1 MDPDPDAAPG
11 PASTPVPEPAAAVT
25 PEDLEDALLEGDREV
40 RRGTAMAALAFPM
53 FRRVWGGSL
62 LSNVGSWMQNVVLGA
77 YVYDLTGSA
86 MWVSAVTFAQL
97 GPLLLLSIVG
107 GTLADLF
114 DRRRLLILVALEQ
127 AAFSVVLA
135 GIVALDDPPI
145 GAIIVVVGLIGIG
158 QAVHAPTFTAVTP
171 MLVDREVLPG
181 AVSLQSASMN
191 ASRVVGPAI
200 GGVLFASVGASWVF
214 LLNAATYAFI
224 IGALW
229 PITLPPAPPPSGDRG
244 LARLLGGF
252 RAASADPVISRC
264 LLTMTSFSLLCLP
277 FVAQMPTLA
286 EQNFGVDPD
295 SAVYGALY
303 ATFGAGALLG
313 ALSIGTVFAGG
324 SLARIVRLGLV
335 GFALTLGAFALTRDP
350 APAFPVAVLLGFT
363 YFATVTSLS
372 SVVQQRVDETQRGR
386 VMALWIMSFGGT
398 VPIGA
403 LIAGPVIEATSMTA
417 VMLFGAVV
425 AAGLAWW
432 CDLRAAAGGSDPSLP
447 AV

>member
-181 AVSLQSASMN
+181 A
-191 ASRVVGPAI
+191 
-200 GGVLFASVGASWVF
+200 
-214 LLNAATYAFI
+214 
-224 IGALW
+224 
-229 PITLPPAPPPSGDRG
+229 
-244 LARLLGGF
+244 
-252 RAASADPVISRC
+252 
-264 LLTMTSFSLLCLP
+264 
-277 FVAQMPTLA
+277 
-286 EQNFGVDPD
+286 
-295 SAVYGALY
+295 
-303 ATFGAGALLG
+303 
-313 ALSIGTVFAGG
+313 
-324 SLARIVRLGLV
+324 RICVRSC
-335 GFALTLGAFALTRDP
+335 A
-350 APAFPVAVLLGFT
+350 
-363 YFATVTSLS
+363 
-372 SVVQQRVDETQRGR
+372 
-386 VMALWIMSFGGT
+386 
-398 VPIGA
+398 
-403 LIAGPVIEATSMTA
+403 
-417 VMLFGAVV
+417 
-425 AAGLAWW
+425 
-432 CDLRAAAGGSDPSLP
+432 
-447 AV
+447 